1 MLVVE
6 GECPDVKKLAD
17 QFGTIHPLKD
27 VFMKRHWHE
36 TPIYNLTCRLP
47 HLQCPVIVGMVKA
60 IEIAMELALPKDVH
74 IALGRE

>member
-1 MLVVE
+1 M
-6 GECPDVKKLAD
+6 
-17 QFGTIHPLKD
+17 KD